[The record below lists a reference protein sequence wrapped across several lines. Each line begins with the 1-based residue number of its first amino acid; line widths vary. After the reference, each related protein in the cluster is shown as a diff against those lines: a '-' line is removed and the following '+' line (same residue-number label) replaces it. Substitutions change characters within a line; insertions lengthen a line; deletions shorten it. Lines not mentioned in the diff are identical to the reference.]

1 MKRSGISYI
10 EFLAEDL
17 MIDLV
22 TGEDG
27 QNIILVIF
35 SVMKQTQSEEIAAF
49 DIKVKQRLNL
59 FWSDETK
66 PILFHMSED

>member
-1 MKRSGISYI
+1 MKRSGISYM
-10 EFLAEDL
+10 EFIAEDL

-35 SVMKQTQSEEIAAF
+35 SVMKQTQSEIATF
-49 DIKVKQRLNL
+49 DIKQRLDL

>member
-1 MKRSGISYI
+1 MKRSGISYM

-35 SVMKQTQSEEIAAF
+35 SVMKQTQSEIAAF
-49 DIKVKQRLNL
+49 DIKQRLDL

>member
-1 MKRSGISYI
+1 MKRSGISYM
-10 EFLAEDL
+10 EFIAEDL

-35 SVMKQTQSEEIAAF
+35 SVMKQTQSEIRC
-49 DIKVKQRLNL
+49 IRHQ
-59 FWSDETK
+59 TK
-66 PILFHMSED
+66 TGLVLE

>member
-1 MKRSGISYI
+1 MKRSGISYM
-10 EFLAEDL
+10 EFIAEDL

-35 SVMKQTQSEEIAAF
+35 SVMKQTQSEIAAF
-49 DIKVKQRLNL
+49 DIKQRLDL

>member
-1 MKRSGISYI
+1 M

-35 SVMKQTQSEEIAAF
+35 SVMKQTQSEIAAF
-49 DIKVKQRLNL
+49 DIKQRLDL